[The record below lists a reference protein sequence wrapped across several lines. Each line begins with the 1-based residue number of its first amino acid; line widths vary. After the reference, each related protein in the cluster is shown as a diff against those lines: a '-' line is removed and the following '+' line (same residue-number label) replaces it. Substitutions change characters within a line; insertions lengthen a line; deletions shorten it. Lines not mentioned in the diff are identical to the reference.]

1 MQVRDMNLVHHLK
14 HGPTESL
21 HFAEPHLFHV
31 DTCQRQIWITDHEP
45 ATSGR
50 DVNTYAGEAAYEML
64 LSIACGL
71 ESRVIGET
79 EIFAQLKNA
88 WRKYHES
95 SQGHA
100 DTDPLLTA
108 LFEDT
113 KFIRSN
119 YISGMGGQSYG
130 TLIRKCVKP
139 ADGSHFLIAGT
150 GELAATIAPL
160 LTNWQLTL
168 MNRSVNKAHKL
179 AQSLTNKG
187 ADVVVFT
194 PASANLLAPHL
205 SVTDIIVCRPFDAAT
220 DQRLARLP
228 ALRSFVHLGASRENL
243 AALSFAK
250 HINTIGLDDIFT
262 LQAAQDEL
270 RKIRVTRARQACR
283 ERAILRGLGASITLP
298 HGWEDLA
305 AFG

>member
-14 HGPTESL
+14 DGPTESL
-21 HFAEPHLFHV
+21 HLGEPHLFHV
-31 DTCQRQIWITDHEP
+31 DTCQRQIWITDQEP
-45 ATSGR
+45 TTAGH
-50 DVNTYAGEAAYEML
+50 DLNTYAGEAAYEML

-130 TLIRKCVKP
+130 TLIRKCVTP
-139 ADGSHFLIAGT
+139 ADDSHFLIAGT
-150 GELAATIAPL
+150 GELAGTIAPL
-160 LTNWQLTL
+160 LTQWQLML

-179 AQSLTNKG
+179 AQRLTDKG
-187 ADVVVFT
+187 ADVTVLT

-220 DQRLARLP
+220 DQRLANLP
-228 ALRSFVHLGASRENL
+228 ALRNFVHLGASGENL
-243 AALSFAK
+243 ATLSFAK
-250 HINTIGLDDIFT
+250 HINTLGLDDIFA

-270 RKIRVTRARQACR
+270 RKAQVARARQACR
-283 ERAILRGLGASITLP
+283 ERAILRCLGTSINLP

>member
-250 HINTIGLDDIFT
+250 HINTIGLDDIFA

>member
-14 HGPTESL
+14 DGPTESL
-21 HFAEPHLFHV
+21 HFGQPHLFHV

-45 ATSGR
+45 ATIDH

-88 WRKYHES
+88 WREFHES
-95 SQGHA
+95 AQGRA

-119 YISGMGGQSYG
+119 YISGIGGQSYG
-130 TLIRKCVKP
+130 TLIRKHITL
-139 ADGSHFLIAGT
+139 ADDSHFLIAGT
-150 GELAATIAPL
+150 GELAGTIAPL
-160 LTNWQLTL
+160 LTQWQLTL
-168 MNRSVNKAHKL
+168 MNRSVNKAHNL
-179 AQSLTNKG
+179 ARSLKDKG
-187 ADVVVFT
+187 ADVAVLT
-194 PASANLLAPHL
+194 PVSANLLAPHL
-205 SVTDIIVCRPFDAAT
+205 SVTDIIICRPFDAAT

-228 ALRSFVHLGASRENL
+228 ALRNFVHLGASGENL

-250 HINTIGLDDIFT
+250 QIKAIGLDDIFA

-270 RKIRVTRARQACR
+270 RKAQVARARQACR
-283 ERAILRGLGASITLP
+283 ERAILRCLGTSITLP